1 MLKSLLIHN
10 DNTPLNIHPDI
21 STSILFAPTLEE
33 LNNSD
38 IDTYISKKILPQIKN
53 EEFDIVF
60 IRDTLSK
67 NYIDFYGLVLA
78 YHIRLSTTTLKK
90 EQNLTPI
97 VILSDIDSYI
107 INKITSIGQILFKK
121 NVFIAPNNKSTLDRF
136 NNESFKPMLLTSDE
150 YNFDFLDKINIKPPK
165 DYLSHHSITNEWAID
180 QWSQI
185 LGITEKTKTNHEKIS
200 FMLYYKYLQ
209 AKYELDSCNSRF
221 IKQKSYNGKVLLIDD
236 KWKAGWKEIIS
247 TFIELHYT
255 DVVCE
260 TVEKINKDSTFD
272 EIESYVV
279 EKIAVDN
286 SPDVVLLDLR
296 LLNNENEVN
305 KTTNDKSYINKLSGI
320 KILKVIKKLNPAIQ
334 IIAFTASSDAM
345 ILDEVYNNGI
355 LGYVKKDSPTNI
367 YLAPKNSFS
376 KLNTLLKEGL
386 KRKYLKNIYEI
397 QENILKLDF
406 LKNAKLIIGEDNNDI
421 SIKNTIPQV
430 FDILDSN
437 LSNPFLYAMYAIFK
451 CIEYINDMYFR
462 EQRIEGK
469 WKAIWKDSDKLE
481 MIAGY
486 STEDRIKAI
495 IEQKLQIK
503 SDQEWIFEAVHK
515 IVCSR
520 NYNIHGG
527 EEKVNCKDG
536 LIKLPTEKNIEEWF
550 EMLYIILLHINRFRK
565 SIK

>member
-1 MLKSLLIHN
+1 MNKKLLIHN
-10 DNTPLNIHPDI
+10 DNVAYIE
-21 STSILFAPTLEE
+21 SFEKSKKFAP
-33 LNNSD
+33 NFSD
-38 IDTYISKKILPQIKN
+38 IDKYISIEIIQKELK
-53 EEFDIVF
+53 
-60 IRDTLSK
+60 DTLFDVIYIKDNLSS
-67 NYIDFYGLVLA
+67 NYLELYGLRVA
-78 YHIRLSTTTLKK
+78 YHIRLSSETK
-90 EQNLTPI
+90 NRYTPI
-97 VILSDIDSYI
+97 VIISDLDNYAL
-107 INKITSIGQILFKK
+107 NKISPLARIFFT
-121 NVFIAPNNKSTLDRF
+121 KSLYLIQSSK
-136 NNESFKPMLLTSDE
+136 ESFTSLNVSDLKKIVHKE
-150 YNFDFLDKINIKPPK
+150 YQEKFLNLIKIDQPK

-185 LGITEKTKTNHEKIS
+185 LDITEKTKTNHEKIS

-209 AKYELDSCNSRF
+209 AKYELNSCNSRF
-221 IKQKSYNGKVLLIDD
+221 IKQKSYKGKVLLIDD

-272 EIESYVV
+272 KIESYVV
-279 EKIAVDN
+279 EKIDVDN

-376 KLNTLLKEGL
+376 KLDTLLKEGL
-386 KRKYLKNIYEI
+386 KRKYLKNIYKI

-406 LKNAKLIIGEDNNDI
+406 LKNAKLIIGKDNNDI

-430 FDILDSN
+430 FDMLNSN
-437 LSNPFLYAMYAIFK
+437 APKPFLYAMYAIFK
-451 CIEYINDMYFR
+451 CIEYINNIYFR
-462 EQRIEGK
+462 EQRIKGE

-486 STEDRIKAI
+486 SIEDRIKAI

-503 SDQEWIFEAVHK
+503 SDEEWIFESVHK

-527 EEKVNCKDG
+527 EEKGNCKDG
-536 LIKLPTEKNIEEWF
+536 LVKSPTEENIEEWF
-550 EMLYIILLHINRFRK
+550 EMLYIILLHINRSRK